1 MSLIIARATNKSI
14 LLVSDTKL
22 SYSEHSYNFK
32 KLNPYL
38 EGTAKALLI
47 DRCRLVAFAGTVE
60 YARQGIDRILESDSD
75 SDIISKLLEITSDKS
90 DVEFIFATIN
100 PKPQV
105 VKISNK
111 NVTKDPVEWIGDYDG
126 FKKYQ
131 EYFTSFSDHQST
143 HDQTVTFKVLQLPD
157 EENHCDAEM
166 YSRMFDC
173 MSAVINSNTID
184 SVGGFTVPIYTQKDK
199 LQFGT
204 YCSIFRRPLE
214 ISELE
219 MTDGVVPFGD
229 VSMGTFSVNFTSLD
243 EKSFAVHIEQ
253 GQLGFVFDSTKI
265 QILEPELHPEMDEID
280 FLLILKQRFHEINLI
295 KIGHDSLNYFK
306 KSEPYFQKYLFLE
319 AERFITEGIRVSS
332 KNWKSKIQ
340 DTELQFDSITE
351 CINKIGIPLDI
362 PTEDVHNLAIAL
374 QRRGVCRY
382 YLGNFN
388 GSLQDFQES
397 LTLNPDDQNVLA
409 WKFQAEQ
416 GQTNGALRCAITHP
430 TILNDKSE

>member
-22 SYSEHSYNFK
+22 SYSNHFYNFK

-60 YARQGIDRILESDSD
+60 YARQGIDRISESDSN
-75 SDIISKLLEITSDKS
+75 SDIVSKLLEITSDQS

-111 NVTKDPVEWIGDYDG
+111 DIIEDPIVWIGDYDG

-131 EYFTSFSDHQST
+131 EYFISSSDPQSIEKHT
-143 HDQTVTFKVLQLPD
+143 TIEVLKLPD
-157 EENHCDAEM
+157 GENSCDAEM
-166 YSRMFDC
+166 YSRMFTC
-173 MSAVINSNTID
+173 MNAVINSNTIS
-184 SVGGFTVPIYTQKDK
+184 SVGGFTVPIFTQKDRLK
-199 LQFGT
+199 FGT

-214 ISELE
+214 KSEIE
-219 MTDGVVPFGD
+219 MINGGVFFGD
-229 VSMGTFSVNFTSLD
+229 ASVGTFSVTFGSLD
-243 EKSFAVHIEQ
+243 EKSFAVHIDQ
-253 GQLGFVFDSTKI
+253 GQLGFVFDSVNI
-265 QILEPELHPEMDEID
+265 QILEPELYCKVDEID
-280 FLLILKQRFHEINLI
+280 FHLILNKRFRDVNLI
-295 KIGHDSLNYFK
+295 RIWHNPLNYFK
-306 KSEPYFQKYLFLE
+306 KSDLYFQNHLFFE
-319 AERFITEGIRVSS
+319 AERFITQGIRVSS
-332 KNWKSKIQ
+332 KNWRLKTQ

-351 CINKIGIPLDI
+351 YINKTGIPLHI

-374 QRRGVCRY
+374 QRRGICRY
-382 YLGNFN
+382 YLKNFN

-397 LTLNPDDQNVLA
+397 LTLKPDDSNVLA

-416 GQTNGALRCAITHP
+416 VLKQ
-430 TILNDKSE
+430 